1 MYLYVQMKLL
11 TEKDTV
17 YVLIFLCTLLCLV
30 SIYQQKSLIC
40 PNSISP
46 VTHTFITLICNV
58 KNLTV
63 ITVKALH
70 VFNLENNGF

>member
-1 MYLYVQMKLL
+1 MNLYVQMMLL

-30 SIYQQKSLIC
+30 SIYHQKSLIC
-40 PNSISP
+40 PNGISR
-46 VTHTFITLICNV
+46 VTHTFIILICNV
-58 KNLTV
+58 NKLTV